1 MKKLLSLLSVL
12 TINGNAI
19 PATIAASPYQK
30 EEKNN
35 CLIQNNFIEKLYNED
50 YTWTLSLIL
59 TKNKLLEI
67 IKLFLYS
74 DKNIFILGLN
84 KIFLKIKENNSNLL
98 SSRKINDL
106 DIDSFASLIWK
117 NFGHYYF
124 WFWNLSINQSIRSIL
139 YINKNN
145 EYIKNNEFT
154 EIIGIKTELEKKQ
167 QNFKKITN
175 KTKNTEHQCKN
186 KKNSELNKKY
196 NEVEKS
202 TWTKIKIRIN
212 KITLTKIKL
221 LFFVEKQKS
230 LFVRELTKLFLKFPP
245 SYGDY
250 SYKLNEE
257 EIKSFAYLIWNNLV
271 VCII

>member
-12 TINGNAI
+12 TISGRAVPTTITAI
-19 PATIAASPYQK
+19 PYQK
-30 EEKNN
+30 QEKNN

-74 DKNIFILGLN
+74 DKNSFILGLN

-98 SSRKINDL
+98 SSRKINNL
-106 DIDSFASLIWK
+106 DIYSFSYLIWK

-124 WFWNLSINQSIRSIL
+124 WFWNLGINQSIGSIL

-154 EIIGIKTELEKKQ
+154 EIIGIKTELVKKQ
-167 QNFKKITN
+167 QNFKKIIIQL
-175 KTKNTEHQCKN
+175 KNQHQ
-186 KKNSELNKKY
+186 
-196 NEVEKS
+196 
-202 TWTKIKIRIN
+202 
-212 KITLTKIKL
+212 
-221 LFFVEKQKS
+221 
-230 LFVRELTKLFLKFPP
+230 LK
-245 SYGDY
+245 
-250 SYKLNEE
+250 
-257 EIKSFAYLIWNNLV
+257 
-271 VCII
+271 